1 MATLIFDIETD
12 GLLEETT
19 KLHSLVIQ
27 DFDTKKVYSCTD
39 NSPCCLSLAEGLS
52 LLQEADKIVGHN
64 IICFD
69 VPVLKKLYPDWNPKG
84 TIRDTLTISRL
95 IYPDMN
101 DRDYARSRYD
111 KRFRLPSKFFGRHSL
126 KAWGYRLAEEKDE
139 FGETTDWQQWSPEM
153 QMYCEQD
160 VTVTVRLWQHILER
174 DYSEKAI
181 RLEHQ
186 FQQIIFQQEQNGFPF
201 DYEAAG
207 KLYAELCAEREEIKQ
222 RLQDLFPPVDKGDW
236 FIPKVNN
243 KTKGYKKGVKIWRPK
258 IVPFN
263 PASRDDIAERLKSV
277 HGWQPAEFSDT
288 GKPKIDDEVL
298 QSLPYPEAKELARY
312 FLLQKRLGQIGDGAQ
327 AWLKVAKKENINV
340 YAAQSRNTLP
350 STLYRIH
357 GRVTTNGA
365 VTGRCTHHD
374 PNLAQVPAVGV
385 PWGHECRSLF
395 YAPDNWRLLG
405 CDASGLELRCLAHYM
420 ARYDNG
426 AYAQVILH
434 GDIHWANA
442 QNLGL
447 VPKDMER
454 DKDNEETE
462 YFRNKVAKRFIYAF
476 LYGAGGY
483 KIGTVCGLTDAE
495 KDKYATDKR
504 IRSLANRLAERGEP
518 HDPETL
524 AYTLK
529 GTDLKAKFLKTLPA
543 LDSLIKDVQATV
555 KERGTLYGIDKR
567 VLPVR
572 SQHSALNTLLQS
584 AGALAVKKAT
594 CLLWDYLDEA
604 GLSRDVQQVAHIH
617 DEFQLL
623 VREGIE
629 EQVGQ
634 IAVRSFQDAGKYFNF
649 RCPLDGEYKIGS
661 NWAETH

>member
-1 MATLIFDIETD
+1 MAFVFDIETN
-12 GLLEETT
+12 GLLDATT
-19 KLHSLVIQ
+19 TLHSLVIK
-27 DFDTKKVYSCTD
+27 DTTSKMLYSCTD
-39 NSPCCLSLAEGLS
+39 HSPDCLSIAEGLKI
-52 LLQEADKIVGHN
+52 LEEAECIAGHN

-69 VPVLKKLYPDWNPKG
+69 LPAIKKLYPDWNPKG
-84 TIRDTLTISRL
+84 MVRDTLVLSRL
-95 IYPDMN
+95 IYPDLK
-101 DRDYARSRYD
+101 DRDFARLRNPRMRNIPKD
-111 KRFRLPSKFFGRHSL
+111 LIGRHSL
-126 KAWGYRLAEEKDE
+126 KAWGYRLSEKKDT
-139 FGETTDWQQWSPEM
+139 FGETSDWSQWSPEM
-153 QMYCEQD
+153 QIYCEQD
-160 VTVTVRLWQHILER
+160 VIVTECLWER
-174 DYSEKAI
+174 FQQMNYSEKAI

-201 DYEAAG
+201 DYEAAE

-263 PASRDDIAERLKSV
+263 PASRDDIAERLKSA

-327 AWLKVAKKENINV
+327 AWLKVAEKENIDV
-340 YAAQSRNTLP
+340 YDDRCNNELRQ
-350 STLYRIH
+350 TLYRIH

-405 CDASGLELRCLAHYM
+405 CDASGLELRCLVHYM

-476 LYGAGGY
+476 L
-483 KIGTVCGLTDAE
+483 KC
-495 KDKYATDKR
+495 
-504 IRSLANRLAERGEP
+504 
-518 HDPETL
+518 
-524 AYTLK
+524 
-529 GTDLKAKFLKTLPA
+529 
-543 LDSLIKDVQATV
+543 
-555 KERGTLYGIDKR
+555 
-567 VLPVR
+567 
-572 SQHSALNTLLQS
+572 
-584 AGALAVKKAT
+584 
-594 CLLWDYLDEA
+594 
-604 GLSRDVQQVAHIH
+604 RDFV
-617 DEFQLL
+617 
-623 VREGIE
+623 
-629 EQVGQ
+629 
-634 IAVRSFQDAGKYFNF
+634 
-649 RCPLDGEYKIGS
+649 
-661 NWAETH
+661 